1 MFHRIT
7 LEAGKLHDARL
18 VKPSSPRALPR
29 QQHSAI
35 GGDDITHVDPRY
47 YDKLSF
53 KIQHKDTGNR
63 IISFLRGN
71 KLPLAFLLYI
81 VVGTLFYRFDKAN
94 GVENSTTGILGFYQV
109 A

>member
-7 LEAGKLHDARL
+7 FEAGKLNDARL

-29 QQHSAI
+29 PQHPAI
-35 GGDDITHVDPRY
+35 GGDDPTHVDPRY

-94 GVENSTTGILGFYQV
+94 GVKNSTTGILGFYQV
-109 A
+109 P